1 MISAAGAHAKG
12 SVNQLHRKKAAER
25 GRAALR
31 RARQERRAAELS
43 RSLQRAERDNQLHRA
58 QHDTAMDASPVASQV
73 PQDQENM
80 QHEAAASMH
89 QPASC
94 KAQLTAGG
102 TAAAAKPGMSCQQAK
117 QAATPQRAPVEV
129 IAQTQWQLQSVRP
142 ESHDFL
148 RNSAGRLQRIT
159 AAVSKA
165 AHGKVPSSVPPRQ
178 GMARERHASG
188 GRKMLPAKSIL
199 KQGNAERV
207 QSTVLR
213 LQKGTAQSATK
224 TPVAMK
230 QLKRSAITK
239 YALESRQDGSDDRV
253 PSLLGPAVS
262 GQRTQVAEGCS
273 VGTTTQTRG
282 SPLPF
287 SSHRRSACASSSAER
302 RSISACP
309 VSAPA
314 RHSRKASNP
323 AGQNVPVFPSAP
335 ARTQQTQSMAMHNAC
350 RRRLFFNPLAD
361 SSTDIMSENAT
372 QHLEPTAVPAEACG
386 ANRSGPCSASEDL
399 PWPAMF
405 LEHQAC
411 AISRAS
417 AAELKGGNVFLRRFT
432 LFLLPLEC
440 GSIIIAVMLVHV

>member
-1 MISAAGAHAKG
+1 MQGSADSRRH
-12 SVNQLHRKKAAER
+12 SRR
-25 GRAALR
+25 G
-31 RARQERRAAELS
+31 Q
-43 RSLQRAERDNQLHRA
+43 
-58 QHDTAMDASPVASQV
+58 
-73 PQDQENM
+73 
-80 QHEAAASMH
+80 ASM
-89 QPASC
+89 SC
-94 KAQLTAGG
+94 
-102 TAAAAKPGMSCQQAK
+102 PGKAK

-262 GQRTQVAEGCS
+262 GQRTQWQRVAQWHNNPRREARLCLSAATEGPPVLAVVLS
-273 VGTTTQTRG
+273 ADRFKHVPYLLPRDIVGRPRIPQGKMSQLSLQHQQGHSRLNPWQCTM
-282 SPLPF
+282 L
-287 SSHRRSACASSSAER
+287 ADDVSSSTRLPTA
-302 RSISACP
+302 
-309 VSAPA
+309 APTLCLKT
-314 RHSRKASNP
+314 RHS
-323 AGQNVPVFPSAP
+323 
-335 ARTQQTQSMAMHNAC
+335 
-350 RRRLFFNPLAD
+350 
-361 SSTDIMSENAT
+361 I
-372 QHLEPTAVPAEACG
+372 
-386 ANRSGPCSASEDL
+386 
-399 PWPAMF
+399 
-405 LEHQAC
+405 
-411 AISRAS
+411 
-417 AAELKGGNVFLRRFT
+417 
-432 LFLLPLEC
+432 
-440 GSIIIAVMLVHV
+440 